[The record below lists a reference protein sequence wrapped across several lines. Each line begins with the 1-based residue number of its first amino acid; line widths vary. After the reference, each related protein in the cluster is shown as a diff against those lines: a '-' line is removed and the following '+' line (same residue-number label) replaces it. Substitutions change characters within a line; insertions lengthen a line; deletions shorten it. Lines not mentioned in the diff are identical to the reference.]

1 MADSVNKLCCNRN
14 ISTKF
19 EMRKCDK
26 NTKDR
31 KKKKKPRKPVV
42 EVSRRKDRTI
52 INEFHTLNKKIEA
65 VQKNPSMPN
74 EDKASKIAVLEAKQE
89 KLGGLN
95 AYQHAS
101 KLGEVRHGSFNSS
114 KWVIKQLKAFNV
126 RPPTQKLK
134 PNATDG
140 PSEKLNLLDVGAL
153 QNNYQKHVKWIQCTP
168 IDLNPQSSE
177 VQKAD
182 LLTIDAREKYDVV
195 VMSLVINFEG
205 DLRKRGDMLRKC
217 QQLIVDQG
225 HLFFVIPL
233 PCLKNSRYL
242 NEVLFVSMMNSL
254 GFDVCVSHK
263 SKKLSFFMFRKT
275 RQCQVK
281 SFPKQVLRKGGNR
294 NNFAIVL

>member
-1 MADSVNKLCCNRN
+1 
-14 ISTKF
+14 
-19 EMRKCDK
+19 MRKHDK
-26 NTKDR
+26 NTKD
-31 KKKKKPRKPVV
+31 KKKKKKSRKPVV

-65 VQKNPSMPN
+65 VQKNPSMPK
-74 EDKASKIAVLEAKQE
+74 EDKASKIALLEAKQE
-89 KLGGLN
+89 KLGGIS
-95 AYQHAS
+95 AYQRAS
-101 KLGEVRHGSFNSS
+101 RLGEVRHGSFNSS

-126 RPPTQKLK
+126 RPAAQKLK
-134 PNATDG
+134 PNTSTDG
-140 PSEKLNLLDVGAL
+140 PNEKLNLLDVGAL

-168 IDLNPQSSE
+168 IDLNPQRNE
-177 VQKAD
+177 VIKAD
-182 LLTIDAREKYDVV
+182 LLTIDAREKYNVV

-205 DLRKRGDMLRKC
+205 DVRKRGDMLRKC

-242 NEVLFVSMMNSL
+242 NEDLFVSMMDSL

-281 SFPKQVLRKGGNR
+281 SFPKQVLRKGGNH